1 MGVVGGDVGD
11 GPYCL
16 KHVAEDVDD
25 GQVHDGVEAAQPR
38 VGRDAAE
45 DGKEVDE
52 HDEDVVYA
60 DGLVVRPAQ
69 VVAQVQQQDGCVYQ
83 IKLNFVENDD
93 LVVKFEMKIK
103 LYMHFWKSDD
113 SSIKN

>member
-69 VVAQVQQQDGCVYQ
+69 VVAQVQQQDGWGNL
-83 IKLNFVENDD
+83 LNFTLFCRERWLSRKV
-93 LVVKFEMKIK
+93 
-103 LYMHFWKSDD
+103 
-113 SSIKN
+113 